1 MAVKDIIERHIPGP
15 PKVFVSSDGESIKM
29 GRDWLETVLKA
40 LGTCKAEVVVCSP
53 KSVTRPWLNLE
64 AGAALIRG
72 IPVIPACHS
81 GMAPPGLPLPLL
93 LRQTSELTEIGGVER
108 ICRDLAGALHLG
120 TAEIDFTRSVA
131 TIKGFEERYMFW
143 DRCNAAFAAI
153 AAAHPKIIALLRCH
167 SCLEVDLPQRSAAS
181 IEDVLPFLRSNELL
195 DFRSVGRSGAWHQK
209 DLKNPADSGVGGT
222 YLRVQ
227 DPEALEARCGYG
239 VGSLQASGAATGCR
253 NRISARLDG
262 TPLCQ
267 VNHNSK
273 PMDYNMKY
281 KIEDWVGFKVTIPV
295 SQQPKNKWGAKHTEK
310 YTFSFGCCETGT
322 VTLNPTQSSI
332 LYFIL

>member
-1 MAVKDIIERHIPGP
+1 MRTSDPDPFTEADVFISHISEEAEVAMAVKDIIERHIPGP

-222 YLRVQ
+222 Y
-227 DPEALEARCGYG
+227 CGYRILKLSKLD
-239 VGSLQASGAATGCR
+239 VVMGSVRFRPAAQQPGAAIASLPGWMVRPC
-253 NRISARLDG
+253 
-262 TPLCQ
+262 
-267 VNHNSK
+267 
-273 PMDYNMKY
+273 
-281 KIEDWVGFKVTIPV
+281 
-295 SQQPKNKWGAKHTEK
+295 AK
-310 YTFSFGCCETGT
+310 
-322 VTLNPTQSSI
+322 
-332 LYFIL
+332 